1 MRNFDFSLKTYN
13 MENMFAKCTAHDS
26 ACDYAQLLGLRV
38 KIFHEDFDGVLEIL
52 QTFKRTSFDKNKN
65 LVKLNHEK
73 NRENFFPTSRSR
85 ISSPPLEVKQS
96 YYYYPLHTKSVPRMI
111 FLSQSD
117 SGSLPYLIWDSLK
130 QYLVDSGFQMITILA
145 RNSFLKVNKDPKQNQ
160 LLLTRL
166 T

>member
-1 MRNFDFSLKTYN
+1 MKK
-13 MENMFAKCTAHDS
+13 M
-26 ACDYAQLLGLRV
+26 G
-38 KIFHEDFDGVLEIL
+38 KIFFQPPGAEY
-52 QTFKRTSFDKNKN
+52 
-65 LVKLNHEK
+65 
-73 NRENFFPTSRSR
+73 
-85 ISSPPLEVKQS
+85 SSPPLEVKQS

-111 FLSQSD
+111 FLSKSD